1 MATSQAVDLLFKAS
15 IYKTFCNVQ
24 CRRTRA
30 EIGPSSNKSDSKS
43 GPLQIIKVV
52 VVSFV
57 FRLASVENIP
67 TKGKCCISLHTILVV
82 LAR

>member
-24 CRRTRA
+24 CQRTRA
-30 EIGPSSNKSDSKS
+30 EIGPSSDKSDWKS
-43 GPLQIIKVV
+43 GPLQLRTVV
-52 VVSFV
+52 VESFA

-67 TKGKCCISLHTILVV
+67 TKGKCCILVHVILMV
-82 LAR
+82 